1 MTSLLRTSYLTLTTS
16 TTVRLH
22 FSTFLPVIFDNV
34 VWNWYLKPHVNQLNE
49 THEFSPSA
57 ACVVSILYWRRSFSR
72 LKLDLLGKTDGGQSY
87 IESQRVLIYDK
98 FPTLVV
104 FVVSTRSVS
113 AAAGRKTTVG
123 RSKRLSENRCQ
134 ERGGQHEKSGCH
146 FFLWNTAAAS
156 RMEKNRW
163 NFCSP
168 FGKCYH
174 FGSTK

>member
-1 MTSLLRTSYLTLTTS
+1 M
-16 TTVRLH
+16 VPLH

-72 LKLDLLGKTDGGQSY
+72 LKLDWLEKTDGGQSY

-98 FPTLVV
+98 FPPLVV

-113 AAAGRKTTVG
+113 AACWPQKIG
-123 RSKRLSENRCQ
+123 RSVQATEWKSMPRTGWTAWEIRVSFLLVKHSSSQQN
-134 ERGGQHEKSGCH
+134 GEKSMK
-146 FFLWNTAAAS
+146 FLFS
-156 RMEKNRW
+156 IR
-163 NFCSP
+163 
-168 FGKCYH
+168 
-174 FGSTK
+174 